1 MVFWFLLQ
9 ARNSR
14 MGSVVVFVAIKKIQI
29 FEEGGC
35 QLL

>member
-14 MGSVVVFVAIKKIQI
+14 MGSVVFVAIKKIQI